1 MPAPLI
7 RILQSRPFVIAVLAL
22 AGITSF
28 DSGAS
33 TADIAAAASAAATA
47 TDAATTRC

>member
-33 TADIAAAASAAATA
+33 TADIAATSAAATA
-47 TDAATTRC
+47 TGAATTRC